1 MSGKLNQSLEE
12 ILKDKRSSATS
23 ATRGGRGGRP
33 RRGAKPT
40 QVAAPAGG
48 IKKNIKPAR
57 GAVKQ
62 PPARGA
68 KGSRGS
74 MIQIGN
80 LVSITSAPLCSIL
93 VANLLFYSPETSPR
107 TRSRYVIDEAVAA
120 SETCVDTYLPSRIMS
135 T

>member
-33 RRGAKPT
+33 RRATKPT

-48 IKKNIKPAR
+48 IRKNTKPAR

-62 PPARGA
+62 APA
-68 KGSRGS
+68 KGVKGARGS

-80 LVSITSAPLCSIL
+80 LVSIIC
-93 VANLLFYSPETSPR
+93 
-107 TRSRYVIDEAVAA
+107 AA
-120 SETCVDTYLPSRIMS
+120 LAS
-135 T
+135 